1 MRATVEASDTYEGL
15 SAEVPFTIAPM
26 NTVPMYRLYN
36 PYSGE
41 HFYTESAYERD
52 ARAALG
58 WMSEGVGWSAPV
70 AGEPVYRLYNPCA
83 GDHHYTLSAFERDCL
98 VAAGW
103 QSEGVGWHSADA
115 TGTPVLREYNP
126 YAATGTHNYTTSAA
140 EHGALVGLGW
150 HDEGVAWYAA

>member
-1 MRATVEASDTYEGL
+1 
-15 SAEVPFTIAPM
+15 
-26 NTVPMYRLYN
+26 
-36 PYSGE
+36 
-41 HFYTESAYERD
+41 
-52 ARAALG
+52 
-58 WMSEGVGWSAPV
+58 MSEGVGWSAPV